1 MDNDGYL
8 YITDRKKDLIIKGG
22 ENVSPSEIEQVIYLH
37 PAIAETAVVAVPD
50 ADFGE
55 QICAVIQLRAGAVAS
70 ESEIRE
76 HIARHTCKFKIPAY
90 IVFQDALPKTATGK
104 IHKQLLREQLD
115 VAKLGQ
121 LASAK

>member
-1 MDNDGYL
+1 L

-37 PAIAETAVVAVPD
+37 PVIAETAVVAVPD

-55 QICAVIQLRAGAVAS
+55 QICAVIQLRPGTTAG

-76 HIARHTCKFKIPAY
+76 HIARYTCKFKIPAY
-90 IVFQDALPKTATGK
+90 IVFQDALPKTSTGK
-104 IHKQLLREQLD
+104 INKQELREQLD
-115 VAKLGQ
+115 VTKLNQ
-121 LASAK
+121 LAAAK